1 MWHICVL
8 YPVWFA
14 AYLFHFAFANAVQQW
29 KKSWENN
36 KQIWKNLKCFT
47 FQLKCLQMRSC
58 FYKAGQY
65 LIYAI
70 CKSDTSAASARRT
83 SKSWS
88 KLQTLKTAITT
99 SEDTRSTQ
107 MLLMFAGP
115 LQTSGNFDTKFY
127 EEFQIGFVSF
137 FLQPKNKSLCHWS
150 WPNLCRYP
158 RWMMFAWQSLLNS
171 CYWLESQMLM
181 MFPRSSV
188 SGRLS
193 VSHLQPFLYH
203 KQALQQRVDHI
214 LCVTLQVWIVQSS
227 KDWLD
232 LDMLPAAR
240 LLSDPSGNFPDAS
253 TSPPCPLTNCN
264 CCAHTVM
271 EPLPGNVIANVRGT
285 ELQPPS
291 NWLHQAMR
299 CSTSRYGECKWRA
312 YNTAWPVQQC
322 ARCWHARW
330 LYWPRPLHG
339 QALRVSC
346 CLRLQLRAHMRAALQ
361 MDSICWSEPWNCRH
375 RNFLPA
381 DIWVLRLKKGCPWS
395 AWLPLVLLLVAPFYA
410 QTRLWV
416 AARPSVNCP

>member
-1 MWHICVL
+1 
-8 YPVWFA
+8 
-14 AYLFHFAFANAVQQW
+14 
-29 KKSWENN
+29 
-36 KQIWKNLKCFT
+36 
-47 FQLKCLQMRSC
+47 
-58 FYKAGQY
+58 
-65 LIYAI
+65 
-70 CKSDTSAASARRT
+70 
-83 SKSWS
+83 
-88 KLQTLKTAITT
+88 
-99 SEDTRSTQ
+99 
-107 MLLMFAGP
+107 
-115 LQTSGNFDTKFY
+115 
-127 EEFQIGFVSF
+127 
-137 FLQPKNKSLCHWS
+137 
-150 WPNLCRYP
+150 
-158 RWMMFAWQSLLNS
+158 MFAWQSLLNS

-193 VSHLQPFLYH
+193 VSHLQPCLYH
-203 KQALQQRVDHI
+203 KQALQQCVAHI

-227 KDWLD
+227 RDWLD

-253 TSPPCPLTNCN
+253 PSPPCPLTNCN

>member
-1 MWHICVL
+1 MQHC
-8 YPVWFA
+8 
-14 AYLFHFAFANAVQQW
+14 
-29 KKSWENN
+29 KKSCENN

-88 KLQTLKTAITT
+88 KLQTLKTATTT

-150 WPNLCRYP
+150 WSNLCRYP

-181 MFPRSSV
+181 MFPPSSV

-193 VSHLQPFLYH
+193 VSHLQPWLYH
-203 KQALQQRVDHI
+203 KQALQQCVAHI
-214 LCVTLQVWIVQSS
+214 LCVTL
-227 KDWLD
+227 
-232 LDMLPAAR
+232 
-240 LLSDPSGNFPDAS
+240 
-253 TSPPCPLTNCN
+253 
-264 CCAHTVM
+264 
-271 EPLPGNVIANVRGT
+271 
-285 ELQPPS
+285 
-291 NWLHQAMR
+291 
-299 CSTSRYGECKWRA
+299 
-312 YNTAWPVQQC
+312 
-322 ARCWHARW
+322 
-330 LYWPRPLHG
+330 
-339 QALRVSC
+339 
-346 CLRLQLRAHMRAALQ
+346 
-361 MDSICWSEPWNCRH
+361 
-375 RNFLPA
+375 
-381 DIWVLRLKKGCPWS
+381 
-395 AWLPLVLLLVAPFYA
+395 
-410 QTRLWV
+410 
-416 AARPSVNCP
+416 